1 MGALG
6 LKNLCSAGANR
17 SPVTDI
23 NKSLINILADLRQAT
38 DLREAENALDAVG
51 EVFDLP
57 FTFWALDAACPHLLP
72 EMDRYARS
80 RGWPDDLLQFWWD
93 RHAALKMPVYIRCRS
108 ESLPF
113 VISLDSHRNRYSSTS
128 SEEKRVTALLKAMGV
143 TTVLVIPS
151 HLPMRRIAMSVLAG
165 SRKSDEIKKQMLD
178 VEGDLLAFGHRFMSI
193 VSTLVGD
200 VVNLHDEQS
209 RLTPR
214 EWDCVRILAQG
225 YREAEIGPLIG
236 VSRAT
241 VRFHVD
247 NVVKKFGCR
256 TRTQAIALLA
266 QLGLLGP
273 IGA

>member
-1 MGALG
+1 MGGPDFEYLCAG
-6 LKNLCSAGANR
+6 SASKPHVADIGKSLKNI
-17 SPVTDI
+17 VT
-23 NKSLINILADLRQAT
+23 NLRQAT
-38 DLREAENALDAVG
+38 DLTEAESALDAVG
-51 EVFDLP
+51 NVLGLP
-57 FTFWALDAACPHLLP
+57 FTFWALDAACPNLFP

-80 RGWPDDLLQFWWD
+80 RGWPDDLLRFWWNC
-93 RHAALKMPVYIRCRS
+93 HAALKMPVYIRCRF

-113 VISLDSHRNRYSSTS
+113 VISLDSHRNRYSGTS
-128 SEEKRVTALLKAMGV
+128 SEEKRVTALLRKMGI

-151 HLPMRRIAMSVLAG
+151 HLPMRRIAVSLLAG
-165 SRKSDEIKKQMLD
+165 SSKSSETKKLTMGL
-178 VEGDLLAFGHRFMSI
+178 EGDLLAFGHRFMNI
-193 VSTLVGD
+193 VNPLLSNVAS
-200 VVNLHDEQS
+200 LHDEQS

-236 VSRAT
+236 VSKAT

-247 NVVKKFGCR
+247 NVVKKFGCK
-256 TRTQAIALLA
+256 TRTQAIAVLA

>member
-1 MGALG
+1 MGDLG
-6 LKNLCSAGANR
+6 FADLCSGVTDR
-17 SPVTDI
+17 SPVTEI
-23 NKSLINILADLRQAT
+23 NKSFKNILADLHQAT
-38 DLREAENALDAVG
+38 DLTDAETALDAVG
-51 EVFDLP
+51 EVFGLP

-80 RGWPDDLLQFWWD
+80 RGWPDDLLRFWWD
-93 RHAALKMPVYIRCRS
+93 RHAALKMPVYIRCRF
-108 ESLPF
+108 ENLPF

-128 SEEKRVTALLKAMGV
+128 SEEKRVTALLKTMGV

-151 HLPMRRIAMSVLAG
+151 HLPMGRIAISVLAG
-165 SRKSDEIKKQMLD
+165 ARKSNEIKKLMLGM
-178 VEGDLLAFGHRFMSI
+178 EGDLLGFGHRFMNT

-200 VVNLHDEQS
+200 VLNLHDEQS